1 MVKIKEPSV
10 AGSFYTDDKQ
20 ALINQIENFAS
31 QNKNKYEYK
40 TRAVIVPHAGLVYS
54 GRLAYEGI
62 SQLDKNIKNLFIFA
76 PAHRVAF
83 DGVALSSYDKWK
95 TPLGEISVNQGICF
109 ELIEKFGANY
119 NDEAIKPEHSL
130 EIEVPI
136 VQQIFDDVKIV
147 PVLIGRTDFKIVSD
161 IISHYYPDNENGFI
175 ISSDLS
181 HFLTDDNAK
190 KLDSTTAVMIETGNI
205 NGFRFDQACG
215 ALGIA
220 GLVDYANKNDYSIIR
235 IDMANSSAVT
245 GDKSSVVGYGC
256 WFLYE
261 GDKNEFIKKYYSDFV
276 INLVKTVLKSSFSK
290 ERITIDYPQVLDETG
305 ACFVTLEKYGNLRG
319 CIGSIIAHQPYIMD
333 LVQHSK
339 DAAFNDHRFNPL
351 QEAELKD
358 LTVSIS
364 ILTEPKKI
372 NFSNE
377 EDLLNKMVPNVD
389 GIIIKDRQYQAV
401 YLPVV
406 WEQLP
411 DKKEFLN
418 SLKMKAGLPPT
429 HFSNTFE
436 AYRFETIYI
445 KEEQG

>member
-10 AGSFYTDDKQ
+10 AGSFYTDDKN
-20 ALINQIENFAS
+20 ALNEQIESFAKQS
-31 QNKNKYEYK
+31 KNMYEYQ

-62 SQLDKNIKNLFIFA
+62 SQLDKSIKNLFIFA
-76 PAHRVAF
+76 PAHRVGF
-83 DGVALSSYDKWK
+83 EGLALSSYDKWK
-95 TPLGEISVNQGICF
+95 TPLGEISVNQGVCF

-119 NDEAIKPEHSL
+119 NDDAIAPEHSL

-136 VQQIFDDVKIV
+136 IQKIFDDVRII
-147 PVLIGRTDFKIVSD
+147 PVLVGRADFN
-161 IISHYYPDNENGFI
+161 IISKIISYYYSNKENGFI

-181 HFLTDDNAK
+181 HFLTDENAK
-190 KLDSTTAVMIETGNI
+190 KLDIVTAQMIENGNL
-205 NGFRFDQACG
+205 NGFRFEQACG

-220 GLVDYANKNDYSIIR
+220 GLVDFANKNEYSLIR

-261 GDKNEFIKKYYSDFV
+261 GDKNEFVKEYYSDFV
-276 INLVKTVLKSSFSK
+276 INLVKTVLKSSFDK
-290 ERITIDYPQVLDETG
+290 EKVVIDYPQVLDEFG
-305 ACFVTLEKYGNLRG
+305 ACFVTLEKFNNLRG
-319 CIGSIIAHQPYIMD
+319 CIGSIIAHQPLIMD

-339 DAAFNDHRFNPL
+339 DAAFNDHRFNPVV
-351 QEAELKD
+351 QSELAD
-358 LTVSIS
+358 LKVSIS

-372 NFSNE
+372 VFSGE
-377 EDLLNKMVPNVD
+377 EDLLNKMVPNID
-389 GIIIKDRQYQAV
+389 GIIIKDGNYQAV

-429 HFSNTFE
+429 HFSSTFE

-445 KEEQG
+445 KEG

>member
-10 AGSFYTDDKQ
+10 AGSFYTADKQ
-20 ALINQIENFAS
+20 TLINQIEKFVS
-31 QNKNKYEYK
+31 LSKNQYEYK
-40 TRAVIVPHAGLVYS
+40 TRAVIVPHAGLIYS

-62 SQLDKNIKNLFIFA
+62 SQLDRKLKNLFIFA
-76 PAHRVAF
+76 PAHRVGF
-83 DGVALSSYDKWK
+83 DGLALSSYDRWK
-95 TPLGEISVNQGICF
+95 TPLGEIFVNQEICF

-119 NDEAIKPEHSL
+119 NDDAIAPEHSI

-136 VQQIFDDVKIV
+136 IQSVFEDVKIV
-147 PVLIGRTDFKIVSD
+147 PVLIGRVDFNVVSN
-161 IISHYYPDNENGFI
+161 IISHYYKDEENGFI

-181 HFLTDDNAK
+181 HFLTDDNAR
-190 KLDSTTAVMIETGNI
+190 KLDHTTASMIESGNI

-220 GLVDYANKNDYSIIR
+220 GLVDFANKKEFSIIR
-235 IDMANSSAVT
+235 IDMTNSSETT
-245 GDKSSVVGYGC
+245 GDKSNVVGYGC

-276 INLVKTVLKSSFSK
+276 INLVKIVLKTSFSK
-290 ERITIDYPQVLDETG
+290 EKITINYPQVLDEMG
-305 ACFVTLEKYGNLRG
+305 ACFVTLEKFGNLRG
-319 CIGSIIAHQPYIMD
+319 CIGSIIAHQPLIMD

-339 DAAFNDHRFNPL
+339 DAAFNDYRFNPVV
-351 QEAELKD
+351 EAELKD

-372 NFSNE
+372 DFSGE
-377 EDLLNKMVPNVD
+377 KDLLGKMVPNVD
-389 GIIIKDRQYQAV
+389 GIIIKDGKYQAV

-411 DKKEFLN
+411 DKSEFLN
-418 SLKMKAGLPPT
+418 SLKVKAGLRPDY
-429 HFSNTFE
+429 FSDTLE

-445 KEEQG
+445 KEG